1 MYSELP
7 AYLRRDLR
15 RLHGRIHHPVVWPI
29 TLDMLL
35 LRIRSALGHP
45 SVDAVVLDSWQWRT
59 ATGFGAKASRQTIER
74 ALPVGCTYYR
84 RGDILIVERR
94 AS

>member
-1 MYSELP
+1 MYSGLP

-15 RLHGRIHHPVVWPI
+15 RLHGRIRQAQIWPV

-35 LRIRSALGHP
+35 LRIRATLGHP

-59 ATGFGAKASRQTIER
+59 ATGFGAKASRQAIER